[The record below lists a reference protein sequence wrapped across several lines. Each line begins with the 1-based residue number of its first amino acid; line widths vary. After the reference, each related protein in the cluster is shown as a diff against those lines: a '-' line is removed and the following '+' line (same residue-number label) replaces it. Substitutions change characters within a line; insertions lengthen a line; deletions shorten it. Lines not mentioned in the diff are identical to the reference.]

1 MEIENL
7 PEDLQRI
14 MRMWNDNMSGRQI
27 ANELGISRNSV
38 MGKIFRLKRNGY
50 DVRQGYETSKGTV
63 VVKSAEKKKPKV
75 KQQFNQRNYIRLPVF
90 NPVPIY
96 VAPEPEPTK
105 PLNLNIFDL
114 KLYSCRYIMGNVAG
128 VDTVYCG
135 LPVKRGSY
143 CKAHAKLCYNP
154 PYKGPANDKFTSA

>member
-1 MEIENL
+1 MEIKNL

-63 VVKSAEKKKPKV
+63 VVKSAEKKKP
-75 KQQFNQRNYIRLPVF
+75 RLSS
-90 NPVPIY
+90 
-96 VAPEPEPTK
+96 
-105 PLNLNIFDL
+105 NLI
-114 KLYSCRYIMGNVAG
+114 KEI
-128 VDTVYCG
+128 T
-135 LPVKRGSY
+135 
-143 CKAHAKLCYNP
+143 
-154 PYKGPANDKFTSA
+154 